1 MINLDEHKIVIE
13 GKEYV
18 PFDIAIEAV
27 KESGKWVDT
36 NNKLDEALNLLKN
49 SYGQLAT
56 ALNTSKFSNEE

>member
-1 MINLDEHKIVIE
+1 MINLDEHKVIIE

-27 KESGKWVDT
+27 KESGKWEDT
-36 NNKLDEALNLLKN
+36 NTKLDEALNLLKN

-56 ALNTSKFSNEE
+56 ALNTPKISDED